1 MAELIDSG
9 EATPMLRGMEV
20 GPTFHADRWWYIPA
34 EAADDADYQE
44 ADAELSD
51 RFDKLR
57 RRAKAVDQVQSE
69 LNERQ
74 AEPNDNQANRGDGR
88 AGLGDGQAARGDSR
102 GERGDAG

>member
-44 ADAELSD
+44 ADPELSD
-51 RFDKLR
+51 RFDNLR
-57 RRAKAVDQVQSE
+57 RRAQAVDQVQSE

-74 AEPNDNQANRGDGR
+74 AEPAEGRPEPNDNQANRGDGR
-88 AGLGDGQAARGDSR
+88 AGLGD
-102 GERGDAG
+102 AG